1 MKRLLLAALILA
13 PLHAADAAERW
24 VFDRAHSQVLF
35 TVNHLGFTD
44 MVGQFREFSGEL
56 MLDREDLSKSSVT
69 ARINTASVDM
79 NFERLDA
86 HLKNADFFD
95 VENHAEMVYTSSR
108 VEQVGENQLKVH
120 GELSLLGKSLPVAL
134 DVTVNKIGSHPMS
147 GRPYAGFAAT
157 ASLKRSDFGMTYAV
171 PNVGDEIAIRINIE
185 ALPAPAAE

>member
-56 MLDREDLSKSSVT
+56 LLDREDLSKSSVT

-79 NFERLDA
+79 NFDRLEA

-108 VEQVGENQLKVH
+108 VELVGENQLKVH

-134 DVTVNKIGSHPMS
+134 DVTVNKIGNHPMS
-147 GRPYAGFAAT
+147 GRPYAGFAAS

-171 PNVGDEIAIRINIE
+171 PNVGDEIAIRISIE